1 MGKPMLYRVSA
12 TVTISCF
19 TDVVARGAEEAAEI
33 AAERQMQGLCHQ
45 CSGGDSERE
54 WSLSGE
60 LDGEPEVVDA
70 EPLARKP
77 RCHML
82 LAALS
87 SGKAGGT

>member
-19 TDVVARGAEEAAEI
+19 TDVLASGAEEAAEL
-33 AAERQMQGLCHQ
+33 AMGRPLQGLCHQ
-45 CSGGDSERE
+45 CSGGDAKVE

-70 EPLARKP
+70 EPLRTIVEPKRRTRLP
-77 RCHML
+77 NSPDQEKR
-82 LAALS
+82 
-87 SGKAGGT
+87 